1 MFCAGTPVTKEH
13 LWPDWLRR
21 VMRLRE
27 PFERRIEQETN
38 GVETRDVTFMEPPFD
53 RVVKAVCAACNNG
66 WMSDVEA
73 KAKPILLDLVDAKG
87 RSLDR
92 DDQHRLATWAALKAC
107 VFDALHPDGLGVPTE
122 HRRRLYTY
130 KKPAATGVAIWIGT
144 YDALEVCHYAHQ
156 DLKVA
161 RDGKPAPSSTNI
173 YISTITAGALI
184 VQVAGSLVPDL
195 AFDDLPLEVLAP
207 ELRLTKIWPERT
219 DTVHFAQDQRM
230 SHETLVGYTKML
242 YNVMGH
248 LTGGAPRAR

>member
-1 MFCAGTPVTKEH
+1 MFCGGIPVTKEH

-21 VMRLRE
+21 ETRIRE
-27 PFERRIEQETN
+27 PFERRIEQETD
-38 GVETRDVTFMEPPFD
+38 GVETRDVIFMEPPFD

-73 KAKPILLDLVDAKG
+73 KAKPILLDLLYGKG
-87 RSLDR
+87 GTLDR

-107 VFDALHPDGLGVPTE
+107 VFDALHPDGLGVPIE

-144 YDALEVCHYAHQ
+144 YEAFEVCHYAHQ

-161 RDGKPAPSSTNI
+161 RDGEPAPGSPNI

-184 VQVAGSLVPDL
+184 VQVAGSLMPDL
-195 AFDDLPLEVLAP
+195 AFDELPLEHLAP
-207 ELRLTKIWPERT
+207 ELRVTKIWPART
-219 DTVHFAQDQRM
+219 NTVDFAQDQRM

-242 YNVMGH
+242 YNVMGR